1 MSVGGAL
8 VERCTAM
15 HQETTNQTAA
25 PGSEQ
30 RGAEVSGLRLLHRY
44 FFPHHPEKAI
54 TLTLYPHVASNYQRE
69 KRETGAAEATHCLQC
84 LPSQPI
90 YSEVAPRQPRGRC
103 AAPAHPV
110 PALLGMTTLH
120 KKQSSSWAH
129 CLQNSVLLFRVC
141 HWDRFERN
149 PHM

>member
-69 KRETGAAEATHCLQC
+69 KTETGAAEATHCLQC
-84 LPSQPI
+84 LSANIQQ
-90 YSEVAPRQPRGRC
+90 SGTQAAQRQMC
-103 AAPAHPV
+103 CSCSSCSCPAGDDHL
-110 PALLGMTTLH
+110 AQKAKQQLGTLLAKFSIAVQGLPLG
-120 KKQSSSWAH
+120 Q
-129 CLQNSVLLFRVC
+129 V
-141 HWDRFERN
+141 
-149 PHM
+149 